1 MTNTPTEYNKL
12 CVLEEILN
20 LTKCKKKGAKSINE
34 LLEISCQL
42 CTDMDL
48 YETDDNGDFVY
59 IEKDDEL
66 FPIKI
71 DITFENIITNGL
83 TTDMLLKICE
93 YLKVPLNKFQ
103 YETNYIEDK
112 LFKQSI
118 NSSKSKSKGL
128 NLVVEKITYIS
139 SKKSIT
145 FTDLMESSNARTAY
159 SIDSK
164 RKRKTKLKLLS

>member
-1 MTNTPTEYNKL
+1 MT
-12 CVLEEILN
+12 
-20 LTKCKKKGAKSINE
+20 E
-34 LLEISCQL
+34 LLETSCQL

-71 DITFENIITNGL
+71 DITIENIIRNGL
-83 TTDMLLKICE
+83 TTDILLKICE

-118 NSSKSKSKGL
+118 NSSKSKSKCL
-128 NLVVEKITYIS
+128 NLVVE
-139 SKKSIT
+139 
-145 FTDLMESSNARTAY
+145 NNHV
-159 SIDSK
+159 
-164 RKRKTKLKLLS
+164 

>member
-12 CVLEEILN
+12 SGLEEILN
-20 LTKCKKKGAKSINE
+20 LTKCKKKGAKTMNE
-34 LLEISCQL
+34 LLETSCQL
-42 CTDMDL
+42 CTDMDV

-59 IEKDDEL
+59 IEKDDDF
-66 FPIKI
+66 FPV
-71 DITFENIITNGL
+71 E
-83 TTDMLLKICE
+83 ICK
-93 YLKVPLNKFQ
+93 YLKVQLNIFQ
-103 YETNYIEDK
+103 YQTNYLENK

-145 FTDLMESSNARTAY
+145 FTDLMESSNTPTAY